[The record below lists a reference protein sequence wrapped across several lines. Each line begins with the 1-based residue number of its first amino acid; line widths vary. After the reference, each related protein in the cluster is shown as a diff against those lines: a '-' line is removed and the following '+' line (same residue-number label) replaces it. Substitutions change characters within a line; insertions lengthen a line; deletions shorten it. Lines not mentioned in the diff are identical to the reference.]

1 MIRPVLLDSLQKKS
15 SFALHFPGSLL
26 PEQMN
31 FFTYI
36 IIKSYIS
43 WTPISMNISKLL
55 LPDFSGILLR
65 QTHVHKLF
73 HNIRQISRRKQN
85 GLNSRSLRKLQ
96 YPSNSEFNS
105 NDLSTIPC
113 VLYSNS
119 EVCHII
125 NFFDRGFNDILIQ
138 VFKQRIHVFRHTHEL
153 SVFFEWNIRCFSIIP
168 DFSVVLFLPDFMLA
182 SAKYPMKAHKNQ
194 QLLAMPC

>member
-1 MIRPVLLDSLQKKS
+1 MIRPVLLDSLQKKP

-55 LPDFSGILLR
+55 LPDFSSILLR

-73 HNIRQISRRKQN
+73 HNIRQISRRKQK
-85 GLNSRSLRKLQ
+85 GQNSRSMWKLQ
-96 YPSNSEFNS
+96 YPSLSLFNTLA
-105 NDLSTIPC
+105 LSTMP
-113 VLYSNS
+113 VERYFNG
-119 EVCHII
+119 EV
-125 NFFDRGFNDILIQ
+125 
-138 VFKQRIHVFRHTHEL
+138 
-153 SVFFEWNIRCFSIIP
+153 
-168 DFSVVLFLPDFMLA
+168 
-182 SAKYPMKAHKNQ
+182 
-194 QLLAMPC
+194 

>member
-1 MIRPVLLDSLQKKS
+1 MIRPVLLDSLQKKP

-55 LPDFSGILLR
+55 LPDFSSILLR
-65 QTHVHKLF
+65 QT
-73 HNIRQISRRKQN
+73 SRRKQN

-125 NFFDRGFNDILIQ
+125 NFFDRCFNDILIQ
-138 VFKQRIHVFRHTHEL
+138 VFKQWIHVFRHTHEL
-153 SVFFEWNIRCFSIIP
+153 SVFFQRNMWCFPVIP
-168 DFSVVLFLPDFMLA
+168 RLIEV
-182 SAKYPMKAHKNQ
+182 
-194 QLLAMPC
+194 